1 MKKVAIKWRVVHKTD
16 TTPPDVITNLR
27 LNKAE
32 PNSIELVWDPSPA
45 TDLKEYLVERD
56 GKRIATTPVPS
67 YSDTGLKPGSQYS
80 YSISGVDTS
89 CNIGT
94 SADILTATKT
104 GGTSITPAAT
114 PEINLSC
121 ETPYQTT
128 TAENT
133 FSINVP
139 LTEGINDLE
148 IILEDSAGNKEVIEH
163 RVRMDNTAPKL
174 VETNL
179 DKISPSYVPDI
190 TIKGKLDEQATVLV
204 YINDEQKPSEYKV
217 TDPDGTFSIKTR
229 LRTDVRIKKGATKTT
244 VEVGEGW
251 ANRIRLEAVDIA
263 GNKATFG
270 PYDVD
275 FLLCGLGTWWS
286 ANIGEA
292 LPNIL
297 LPRLMVQG
305 IQQIGIPFNI
315 TYIGTHD
322 VKLGRIDVRPIMLSK
337 GAEKDYDHDWVQV
350 NAYTRAKGKKNA
362 VGYIQI
368 QFENVNP
375 LPEKPEAGPN
385 EKERALSGHRRGE
398 CLVPGTG
405 CVKLF
410 LQMEIQFQEIVA
422 YKPAE
427 PGMPIVT
434 PKIEPR
440 MQKVCIP
447 IEVAIDQTIPSDI
460 IPKGLL
466 KTTISA
472 IDKAISLI
480 DKVLKPITTIGEYV
494 LYGCLA
500 SNVWLVLNWFTEK
513 MACEGSALIDAF
525 AGAGGGWNKAVA
537 EAGLCEPAYKD
548 NPAKMQKCMTCQ
560 NKIES
565 RKKFEMNVMHGLCD
579 RVGCPSAPTLSYYI
593 KSNVGNA
600 EPLEEISASVQKND
614 ANYFQ
619 KWAVGGPQKA
629 LLYAGN
635 DCAFSYGEMNYITQ
649 TYKETAGKLG
659 INEIYNI
666 ATGKEQPRTFP
677 QGPTK
682 DDCKKILHPAHPN
695 CCGVQYQ
702 KDWSS
707 ACGIG
712 TTLGESL
719 DLFDELKQSTCLSA
733 QQAND
738 PDQQKLGCNQLW
750 NAVAGFCESKTGE
763 PTAQVVSLEAE
774 WVGPKP
780 ARPGADANTAYLFV
794 VPRGFEAGR
803 QLLSAPA
810 IPFFGGG
817 GTATGYSV
825 HLGYAVKTPRFEK
838 MTEQEAGINKANQLR
853 LSAGL
858 TAALDTDV
866 SKCFGQA
873 PQVRAEKGKT
883 PEKMTEEQQIACLE
897 KELCKPTASGYRIEP
912 CERGNL
918 KRAYDKVNDIVGVP
932 DQQYIVRPYSG
943 LLRSIQCICLPAVTS
958 YLQMWRT
965 VLGALHGCFSKIL
978 LTGEGSAGF
987 CAAKLSSTICDLLFE
1002 FITCITQKFN
1012 APGVGARPAV
1022 GGFGNVLGALT
1033 GAGTEV
1039 SRSINQRYGE
1049 TSLYKSLF
1057 SERKLVHAICIWA
1070 FTGTWDLNIQGL
1082 FQQQVE
1088 EIPVDTEGALTTCER
1103 TFISYDPTSTPSGM
1117 TTWAYRIAG
1126 GLIAGADVRYRLKL
1140 KCSSGFNCDPRQYPD
1155 GKCDCT
1161 TREEI
1166 LPVSAPE
1173 LGNGLARK
1181 FDLVNFDAPF
1191 VVSPQNSF
1199 DLAGYRYDT
1208 AILEWEWTDP
1218 QTKQVRTDKAECS
1231 VREVGGAAPAF
1242 CALDAFSG
1250 KFRCLFG
1257 EQESGIR
1264 IISAKEAYP
1273 EKQKVFA
1280 LGDKLNFSLEIKQ
1293 VFPEERK
1300 FQNQARKFLTYEIR
1314 DAAGNIVDAQ
1324 MPDRTTKLLQI
1335 TNDATSLNYVLTTN
1349 GNYRLMVPMA
1359 VDDTPI
1365 GTFVVN
1371 EDTINRHSAM
1381 GPIAAGVQQDIWPVS
1396 SLKKFV
1402 TTLNVKEGNTPAT
1415 TKYGFLINF
1424 IDYGKGPSEAK
1435 YEVRM
1440 INPAALD
1447 KLQRNERTGWLDS
1460 AQKEVLATGQQ
1471 SPDNPKNRITF
1482 TIPGTAAKPETS
1494 VVLDFDR
1501 VVFSVDKMQILAIY
1515 TPTGKEA
1522 ERKGCDRNT
1531 PIPWKAYFT
1540 IYDADRQG
1548 NPSEQISTDPE
1559 TGEQQQKQV
1568 QFFVQCAPKSA
1579 VQEAEAA
1586 PKEFE
1591 AAAKILIAML
1601 NNLKKEESKAIEKAR
1616 NITNEKKDAIIA
1628 FLKQLASNERNAQIA
1643 ISNVA
1648 ANIKEEALRKSV
1660 QALTIMNALTTA
1672 ADNFE
1677 AQAKM
1682 LEGTLPG
1689 EEKRA
1694 IETALN
1700 NTIKT
1705 LTDLQKKKD
1714 EALQKLGAPTAECAE
1729 VNGICQAIC
1738 PDEDYGPL
1746 DCPEGTRCCE
1756 KEK

>member
-1 MKKVAIKWRVVHKTD
+1 MRSNPNLNKLLSLALAMLIATLPVASANMLTGWVVEGGAGLATLDIEASVPEYSHTSTITIQGKTKGKATVHAFVNEIRQRVITTGLDGNFKISALPLRDGENKIRLEAREGENATTKEYTVVFDGKPPIVRLTSEIPDSTKANSVTVAGDVNEKVAIKWRVVHKTD

-600 EPLEEISASVQKND
+600 EPLEEISASVQK
-614 ANYFQ
+614 
-619 KWAVGGPQKA
+619 
-629 LLYAGN
+629 L
-635 DCAFSYGEMNYITQ
+635 
-649 TYKETAGKLG
+649 
-659 INEIYNI
+659 
-666 ATGKEQPRTFP
+666 
-677 QGPTK
+677 
-682 DDCKKILHPAHPN
+682 
-695 CCGVQYQ
+695 
-702 KDWSS
+702 
-707 ACGIG
+707 
-712 TTLGESL
+712 SL
-719 DLFDELKQSTCLSA
+719 
-733 QQAND
+733 
-738 PDQQKLGCNQLW
+738 
-750 NAVAGFCESKTGE
+750 
-763 PTAQVVSLEAE
+763 
-774 WVGPKP
+774 
-780 ARPGADANTAYLFV
+780 
-794 VPRGFEAGR
+794 
-803 QLLSAPA
+803 
-810 IPFFGGG
+810 I
-817 GTATGYSV
+817 
-825 HLGYAVKTPRFEK
+825 H
-838 MTEQEAGINKANQLR
+838 I
-853 LSAGL
+853 
-858 TAALDTDV
+858 
-866 SKCFGQA
+866 
-873 PQVRAEKGKT
+873 
-883 PEKMTEEQQIACLE
+883 
-897 KELCKPTASGYRIEP
+897 
-912 CERGNL
+912 
-918 KRAYDKVNDIVGVP
+918 
-932 DQQYIVRPYSG
+932 
-943 LLRSIQCICLPAVTS
+943 
-958 YLQMWRT
+958 
-965 VLGALHGCFSKIL
+965 
-978 LTGEGSAGF
+978 
-987 CAAKLSSTICDLLFE
+987 
-1002 FITCITQKFN
+1002 
-1012 APGVGARPAV
+1012 
-1022 GGFGNVLGALT
+1022 
-1033 GAGTEV
+1033 
-1039 SRSINQRYGE
+1039 
-1049 TSLYKSLF
+1049 
-1057 SERKLVHAICIWA
+1057 
-1070 FTGTWDLNIQGL
+1070 
-1082 FQQQVE
+1082 
-1088 EIPVDTEGALTTCER
+1088 
-1103 TFISYDPTSTPSGM
+1103 
-1117 TTWAYRIAG
+1117 
-1126 GLIAGADVRYRLKL
+1126 
-1140 KCSSGFNCDPRQYPD
+1140 
-1155 GKCDCT
+1155 
-1161 TREEI
+1161 
-1166 LPVSAPE
+1166 
-1173 LGNGLARK
+1173 
-1181 FDLVNFDAPF
+1181 
-1191 VVSPQNSF
+1191 
-1199 DLAGYRYDT
+1199 
-1208 AILEWEWTDP
+1208 
-1218 QTKQVRTDKAECS
+1218 
-1231 VREVGGAAPAF
+1231 
-1242 CALDAFSG
+1242 
-1250 KFRCLFG
+1250 
-1257 EQESGIR
+1257 
-1264 IISAKEAYP
+1264 
-1273 EKQKVFA
+1273 
-1280 LGDKLNFSLEIKQ
+1280 
-1293 VFPEERK
+1293 
-1300 FQNQARKFLTYEIR
+1300 
-1314 DAAGNIVDAQ
+1314 
-1324 MPDRTTKLLQI
+1324 
-1335 TNDATSLNYVLTTN
+1335 
-1349 GNYRLMVPMA
+1349 
-1359 VDDTPI
+1359 
-1365 GTFVVN
+1365 
-1371 EDTINRHSAM
+1371 
-1381 GPIAAGVQQDIWPVS
+1381 
-1396 SLKKFV
+1396 
-1402 TTLNVKEGNTPAT
+1402 
-1415 TKYGFLINF
+1415 
-1424 IDYGKGPSEAK
+1424 
-1435 YEVRM
+1435 
-1440 INPAALD
+1440 
-1447 KLQRNERTGWLDS
+1447 
-1460 AQKEVLATGQQ
+1460 
-1471 SPDNPKNRITF
+1471 
-1482 TIPGTAAKPETS
+1482 
-1494 VVLDFDR
+1494 
-1501 VVFSVDKMQILAIY
+1501 
-1515 TPTGKEA
+1515 
-1522 ERKGCDRNT
+1522 
-1531 PIPWKAYFT
+1531 
-1540 IYDADRQG
+1540 
-1548 NPSEQISTDPE
+1548 
-1559 TGEQQQKQV
+1559 
-1568 QFFVQCAPKSA
+1568 
-1579 VQEAEAA
+1579 
-1586 PKEFE
+1586 
-1591 AAAKILIAML
+1591 
-1601 NNLKKEESKAIEKAR
+1601 
-1616 NITNEKKDAIIA
+1616 
-1628 FLKQLASNERNAQIA
+1628 
-1643 ISNVA
+1643 
-1648 ANIKEEALRKSV
+1648 
-1660 QALTIMNALTTA
+1660 
-1672 ADNFE
+1672 
-1677 AQAKM
+1677 
-1682 LEGTLPG
+1682 
-1689 EEKRA
+1689 
-1694 IETALN
+1694 
-1700 NTIKT
+1700 
-1705 LTDLQKKKD
+1705 
-1714 EALQKLGAPTAECAE
+1714 
-1729 VNGICQAIC
+1729 
-1738 PDEDYGPL
+1738 
-1746 DCPEGTRCCE
+1746 
-1756 KEK
+1756 